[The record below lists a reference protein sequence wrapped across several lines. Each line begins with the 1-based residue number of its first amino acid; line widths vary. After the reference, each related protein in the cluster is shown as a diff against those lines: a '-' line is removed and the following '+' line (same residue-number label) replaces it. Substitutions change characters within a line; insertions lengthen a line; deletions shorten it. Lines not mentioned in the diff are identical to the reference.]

1 MSDFK
6 PVQHVKFLVWYP
18 TNRIWGWNE
27 LLLIIFTLIT
37 LPLGYIGM
45 RYYFILIL
53 AFPISSLKYDWGD
66 NFVLLSNFFER
77 VQSRSFSSLVI
88 LVITTLVV
96 LFQIV
101 IGLGIVLIW
110 FLYKEPVV

>member
-6 PVQHVKFLVWYP
+6 PVQHVKFLIWYP

-37 LPLGYIGM
+37 LPLAYFGM
-45 RYYFILIL
+45 KYFFIFML
-53 AFPISSLKYDWGD
+53 AFPISSLKYDWAD
-66 NFVLLSNFFER
+66 NFVLLSNFIER
-77 VQSRSFSSLVI
+77 VQNRSFTSFVI
-88 LVITTLVV
+88 LMITTLTV
-96 LFQIV
+96 LFQIL

-110 FLYKEPVV
+110 FLFK